1 MRCKVNRIHL
11 SILSLENSWD
21 LFIKIA
27 GIVFDSPKF
36 EAVAREVAGECQGFL
51 LELVTMARASGDI
64 DEEEW
69 KKAARR
75 LKRSVS
81 PNPSRSLGKSY

>member
-1 MRCKVNRIHL
+1 
-11 SILSLENSWD
+11 
-21 LFIKIA
+21 
-27 GIVFDSPKF
+27 
-36 EAVAREVAGECQGFL
+36 VAREVAGECQCFL
-51 LELVTMARASGDI
+51 LELVTMARAPGDI

-81 PNPSRSLGKSY
+81 PNLSRSLGKSY